1 MVAQRKNENLVGTR
15 NLAILSSKFNDKK
28 MDLSFAN
35 CTLIISN
42 LLKCGEVG
50 LCMLGP
56 LALNIQFSELW
67 PQILT
72 EVLCFLV
79 TSVYFPLVYFVDMIS
94 KLLLRF
100 QSYCYL
106 L

>member
-1 MVAQRKNENLVGTR
+1 
-15 NLAILSSKFNDKK
+15 
-28 MDLSFAN
+28 
-35 CTLIISN
+35 
-42 LLKCGEVG
+42 
-50 LCMLGP
+50 MLGP